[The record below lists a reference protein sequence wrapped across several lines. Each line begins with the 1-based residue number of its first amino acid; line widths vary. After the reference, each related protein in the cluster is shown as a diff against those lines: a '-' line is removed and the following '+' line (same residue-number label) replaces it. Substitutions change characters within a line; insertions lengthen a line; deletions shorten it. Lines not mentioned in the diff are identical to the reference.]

1 MEDRSCCAEQVGKLR
16 YSGQNLLSKD
26 LDGIHY
32 GIASELQSD
41 LENHL
46 TFTLVDNTTMTY
58 AQAIAAGIQIEIKY
72 ADIQDGFDKK
82 TGEMLSKAKEI
93 SSTDS
98 TTPVRSFYI
107 KLTKTD
113 SYKGQNIKKLTID
126 SYSTYVDVSKGRAR
140 KRDRY

>member
-1 MEDRSCCAEQVGKLR
+1 MPHTFLCR
-16 YSGQNLLSKD
+16 YQRWESYGILDKIYSPKD

-58 AQAIAAGIQIEIKY
+58 AEAKAAGIQIEIKY

-98 TTPVRSFYI
+98 TPPVRSFYI
-107 KLTKTD
+107 KPGKAFGHKVD
-113 SYKGQNIKKLTID
+113 NNQKGPTVHSI
-126 SYSTYVDVSKGRAR
+126 
-140 KRDRY
+140 